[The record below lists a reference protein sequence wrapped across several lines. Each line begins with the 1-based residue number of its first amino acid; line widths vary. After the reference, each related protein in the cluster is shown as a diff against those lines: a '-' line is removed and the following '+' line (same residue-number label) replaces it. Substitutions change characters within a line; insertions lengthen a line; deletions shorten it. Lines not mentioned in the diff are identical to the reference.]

1 MSGTGS
7 ETGSPRTRLLVIR
20 GNSGSGK
27 TTVALAIRAQLAR
40 TCALVQ
46 QDVLR
51 RTVLKERDVPGG
63 ANIGL
68 ISLVARYA
76 LDQGYHVIV
85 EGILHAERYATMLT
99 ELARDHRGTT
109 AFYYLDVSYAES
121 LRRHATRP
129 QAAEFGPEHMREW
142 YRRRDLLGLPGE
154 RAVPEDSALA
164 QTSARILAEV
174 FGHQYPAVTGS
185 DSPAHRTSPAQPS

>member
-1 MSGTGS
+1 M
-7 ETGSPRTRLLVIR
+7 
-20 GNSGSGK
+20 
-27 TTVALAIRAQLAR
+27 ALAVRAALGR

-76 LDQGYHVIV
+76 LDQGYDVMI
-85 EGILHAERYATMLT
+85 EGILHAERYAAMLT
-99 ELARDHRGTT
+99 ELADDHRGTT
-109 AFYYLDVSYAES
+109 AFYYLDVSWTES
-121 LRRHATRP
+121 LRRHACRP

-142 YRRRDLLGLPGE
+142 YCPHDLIGVPGE
-154 RAVPEDSALA
+154 HVISE
-164 QTSARILAEV
+164 TSAFDQTVTGILADV
-174 FGHQYPAVTGS
+174 FDHHLPAST
-185 DSPAHRTSPAQPS
+185 R